1 MYVDVGFFQDDAGF
15 GREKN
20 LTFFP
25 KPASFFSKPERI
37 PACRFFIEV
46 GFGKTRSMFLK
57 CAPTWVHMFSLWA
70 RVCNLKGY
78 SHVGCGEHGKHE
90 NTCSHEGT

>member
-25 KPASFFSKPERI
+25 KPASFFSKPERV
-37 PACRFFIEV
+37 PACRF
-46 GFGKTRSMFLK
+46 
-57 CAPTWVHMFSLWA
+57 SL
-70 RVCNLKGY
+70 R
-78 SHVGCGEHGKHE
+78 
-90 NTCSHEGT
+90 